1 MFSDRRLNQQKKK
14 IFYHV
19 YVANLSRD
27 VVELPPYGA
36 DAKDT
41 DKKRV
46 KRRQLVA
53 WLVVAGLTAGV
64 ALGWG
69 ARKHD

>member
-1 MFSDRRLNQQKKK
+1 MNIALRYPKEVSC
-14 IFYHV
+14 
-19 YVANLSRD
+19 RD

>member
-1 MFSDRRLNQQKKK
+1 MSET
-14 IFYHV
+14 
-19 YVANLSRD
+19 LSTE

-41 DKKRV
+41 EKKRV

-53 WLVVAGLTAGV
+53 WLVWGGVVAVVVAGLTAGV